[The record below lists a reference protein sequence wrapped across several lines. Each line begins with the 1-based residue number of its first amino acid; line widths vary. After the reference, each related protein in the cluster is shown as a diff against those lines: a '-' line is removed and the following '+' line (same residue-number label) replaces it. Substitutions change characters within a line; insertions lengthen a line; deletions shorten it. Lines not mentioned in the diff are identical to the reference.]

1 MKRASTGKASPGT
14 DFRKLKAQR
23 DRDIDLTGTPYHAR
37 KRESVAQFFAAGKVR
52 RPRGPQKA
60 PTKVQVALRLD
71 RDIVEHLRA
80 SGEGWQTR
88 VNDLLRAAIGAFK

>member
-1 MKRASTGKASPGT
+1 MKRASTGKTSPGT
-14 DFRKLKAQR
+14 DFAKLKAQG
-23 DRDIDLTGTPYHAR
+23 DRAIDVSGMPYDAR
-37 KRESVAQFFAAGKVR
+37 KRESVEKFFAKGMVR

-71 RDIVEHLRA
+71 RDIVERLRA

-88 VNDLLRAAIGAFK
+88 LNELLRAAIGAFK